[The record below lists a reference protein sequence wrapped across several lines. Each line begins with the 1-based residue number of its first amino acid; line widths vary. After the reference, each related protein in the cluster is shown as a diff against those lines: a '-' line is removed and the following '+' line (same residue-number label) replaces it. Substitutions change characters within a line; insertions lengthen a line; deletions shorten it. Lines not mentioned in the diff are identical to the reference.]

1 MLLLK
6 LCQVCSLG
14 QQLSPNL
21 HLLRGG
27 VKEAQHR
34 AASRKR
40 TMHLYMIIYLGRKGK
55 APRMFFDS
63 WE

>member
-27 VKEAQHR
+27 VTEAQHT
-34 AASRKR
+34 AVSRKR
-40 TMHLYMIIYLGRKGK
+40 TMRLYMFVYLGRKVK
-55 APRMFFDS
+55 APRMVFDS